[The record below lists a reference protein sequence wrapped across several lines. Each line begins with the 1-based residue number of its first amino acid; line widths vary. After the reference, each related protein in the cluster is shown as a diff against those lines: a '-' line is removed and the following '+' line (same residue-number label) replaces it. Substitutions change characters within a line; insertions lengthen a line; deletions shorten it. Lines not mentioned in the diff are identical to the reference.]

1 MSLVSF
7 AHAQEKIPLSPN
19 EHKAQ
24 LNASHTDQRKANS
37 DTLNDDNILKSIDDI
52 STLLDNQIGDLDT
65 QKTLSSPAKPVSN
78 NSALPTDSTATT
90 VENIDS
96 LDKFDDLALD
106 DVFNDTL
113 LGRKEP
119 PENEISSLQDQ
130 ITLSNN
136 KAAKILPQ
144 SAPNDNVNSLPQSVG
159 IQGNE
164 EKTINKLD
172 DSNLMDYL
180 KDKDIWQKDVVD
192 DNDIEYQY

>member
-7 AHAQEKIPLSPN
+7 AHAQEKISLSPN
-19 EHKAQ
+19 APEAQ
-24 LNASHTDQRKANS
+24 LNAPHADQRKTNS